1 MKWCD
6 SWINHMNDIQ
16 SDYKDHLRFHS
27 GCNKNCNHAESI
39 HRWTLAW
46 QLFQKNYCTYNYI
59 YIYIFNHL
67 FVLFTNC
74 VFILSSVGRP
84 FKVLMATKNIFKGCS
99 IMKILLTLQLL
110 WVTKTEFRY
119 TLLIQYQLDKWCE

>member
-1 MKWCD
+1 MISNQITRITCD
-6 SWINHMNDIQ
+6 FIVDVIKTVIMLKVYIDGLWHDNFFKRIIVHI
-16 SDYKDHLRFHS
+16 
-27 GCNKNCNHAESI
+27 I
-39 HRWTLAW
+39 
-46 QLFQKNYCTYNYI
+46 I

-84 FKVLMATKNIFKGCS
+84 FKVLMATKNIFKGYG

-110 WVTKTEFRY
+110 
-119 TLLIQYQLDKWCE
+119 